1 MSRIDSNEA
10 RGWQGCPSSTCEG
23 LTPEETCELWRCMLE
38 LQQRYRCYNST
49 RIHLAADAGEDGIRL
64 MRKPSPRTRV
74 EPPNNSLPYID
85 AERTGLP
92 DEGWRMLRKYLR
104 QDARPKPGR
113 KLFGK
118 QQRSNEALVSRYAA
132 SEDHTEVAMNRRP
145 SCDSDTPAGAW
156 DPVHVGR

>member
-64 MRKPSPRTRV
+64 M
-74 EPPNNSLPYID
+74 PNPFIID
-85 AERTGLP
+85 TLNDSVNQLP